1 MYAKALLFTTALLPA
16 VAMAGHAEEGW
27 PEPVKE
33 YYTGQVLFDRLELTR
48 TDEEE
53 NVAVWDMM
61 AWYGG
66 DYHRFVFK
74 SEGENIQDDG
84 EPTDLE
90 KAELLYGYL
99 MSPFWSFQAGVGTRG
114 SLSSNAS
121 MENYA
126 VVSFMGLAPYWF
138 EMDNSLMVN
147 EEGDVQF
154 VSETEYEWQLTQT
167 SYLQPRIEFTAN
179 LTDSDKY
186 ERQSGL
192 SNLRVGLRYRHEISR
207 EFAPYIGVYWNGA
220 LGNTADEMKR
230 MGEDTTETGVVLGAR
245 VWF

>member
-1 MYAKALLFTTALLPA
+1 
-16 VAMAGHAEEGW
+16 
-27 PEPVKE
+27 
-33 YYTGQVLFDRLELTR
+33 
-48 TDEEE
+48 
-53 NVAVWDMM
+53 
-61 AWYGG
+61 
-66 DYHRFVFK
+66 
-74 SEGENIQDDG
+74 
-84 EPTDLE
+84 
-90 KAELLYGYL
+90 
-99 MSPFWSFQAGVGTRG
+99 
-114 SLSSNAS
+114 
-121 MENYA
+121 
-126 VVSFMGLAPYWF
+126 
-138 EMDNSLMVN
+138 MVN